1 MQGVTEQAIA
11 AIGTDDPGADW
22 RLAPQAHAATLP
34 PQAGA
39 LRRVLEQAE
48 LRKIAGEFEVADR
61 LAVKA
66 QQHYKRAARARLY
79 AGVTATIIG
88 ATFVL
93 PVEAATFVL
102 PIEVWTGW
110 LASVASAVQCIAFAI
125 SVLTLL
131 HLIRAKPFDIWMKAR
146 ARAEV
151 ARIKLFDEVL
161 RGVDRDPQPG
171 ELPLLPLQLE
181 YFRRYQLDMQQRYY
195 ADRGAQHARA
205 AGQTVLWQIQSFAL
219 SAFAG
224 VVATAV
230 LLKSGLQHGLQPPD
244 WLTILS
250 DSVSRLP
257 DWTNRVVL
265 MTGIIASAVFGASVS
280 RSLMDLDERNAS
292 RYLTNA
298 DNLKFFAET
307 DLAAARAAAAA
318 GDAGTVNAF
327 VEEIQRLVSSEHQ
340 EWLLFRDAVPG
351 SMRKGTVAQVR

>member
-11 AIGTDDPGADW
+11 AIGADDPGADW
-22 RLAPQAHAATLP
+22 RLAPQTHAAALP
-34 PQAGA
+34 TQAGA
-39 LRRVLEQAE
+39 LRRVLERAE
-48 LRKIAGEFEVADR
+48 LRKIAEEFEVADR

-79 AGVTATIIG
+79 AGVAATIIG

-93 PVEAATFVL
+93 PVEAAKFVL

-125 SVLTLL
+125 SVLILL
-131 HLIRAKPFDIWMKAR
+131 HLIRARPFDIWMKAR

-151 ARIKLFDEVL
+151 ARIKLFNEVL

-205 AGQTVLWQIQSFAL
+205 AGQTGLWQIQSFAL
-219 SAFAG
+219 SGFAG
-224 VVATAV
+224 IVAAAV

-244 WLTILS
+244 WLRILS
-250 DSVSRLP
+250 DPVSHLP

-298 DNLKFFAET
+298 ANLEFFAET
-307 DLAAARAAAAA
+307 DLAAARAAAVA
-318 GDAGTVNAF
+318 GEAEKVNAF

-340 EWLLFRDAVPG
+340 EWLLFRDTVPG
-351 SMRKGTVAQVR
+351 AMRKGTVAQVR